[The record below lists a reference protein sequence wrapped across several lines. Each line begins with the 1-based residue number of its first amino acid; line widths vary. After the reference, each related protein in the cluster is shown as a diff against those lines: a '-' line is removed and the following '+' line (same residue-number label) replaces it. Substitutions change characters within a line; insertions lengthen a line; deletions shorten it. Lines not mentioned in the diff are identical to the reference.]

1 MDASSGRDDGS
12 RQAASATEAPM
23 SALAR
28 VSTLK
33 EWAIALF
40 AQRTS
45 CEQHSDQLSAREVE
59 HLRFIRWLHQTGRL
73 VS

>member
-1 MDASSGRDDGS
+1 MDASSGRDEGS
-12 RQAASATEAPM
+12 RQTASETEAPM

-28 VSTLK
+28 VSTLR
-33 EWAIALF
+33 EWATALF

-45 CEQHSDQLSAREVE
+45 YEQHSDLLSARAVE
-59 HLRFIRWLHQTGRL
+59 HQRFIRWLHQTDRL

>member
-1 MDASSGRDDGS
+1 MDASSGRDEGS
-12 RQAASATEAPM
+12 RQTVSATEAPI
-23 SALAR
+23 SALTR

-33 EWAIALF
+33 EWATALF

-59 HLRFIRWLHQTGRL
+59 YLRFIRWLHQTGRL

>member
-1 MDASSGRDDGS
+1 MDASSGRDEGS
-12 RQAASATEAPM
+12 RQTASAAEGPM
-23 SALAR
+23 SALER
-28 VSTLK
+28 VSTLR
-33 EWAIALF
+33 EWATAFF

-45 CEQHSDQLSAREVE
+45 CERHSDQLSAREVE